1 MKAFASDLDGTLVF
15 DRKVKDI
22 DKEAIHMFQ
31 KKNMFG
37 VCTGRPVCSLFDIED
52 IPFDF
57 YIVSSGALLLD
68 RNKKMIEEHIIDK
81 NLAKGIF
88 NYYKNKATIIVQTDD
103 LQHFYATGVYS
114 NPLLTFIESFE
125 DIGDLKVYSI
135 SLIFDTNE
143 EAASYVSDVNERYPL
158 LSGYQ
163 NNNSIDIVVKGI
175 SKGTGVK
182 AIKKHFNADKMLGI
196 GDSYNDLPLFKASDY
211 SFTFHS
217 SPDSVK
223 EQVNEVVSSVSEAI
237 HKVI

>member
-15 DRKVKDI
+15 DREVKDK

-37 VCTGRPVCSLFDIED
+37 ICTGRPVCSLFDIED

-81 NLAKGIF
+81 NLAKDIF
-88 NYYKNKATIIVQTDD
+88 NYYVNKATIIVQTND
-103 LQHFYATGVYS
+103 LHHFYATGVYN
-114 NPLLTFIESFE
+114 NPLLTLINSFE

-135 SLIFDTNE
+135 SLIFDTNK
-143 EAASYVSDVNERYPL
+143 EAASYVSDVQKRYPMV
-158 LSGYQ
+158 SGYQ
-163 NNNSIDIVVKGI
+163 NKNVIDIVLKGI
-175 SKGTGVK
+175 SKGTGVT
-182 AIKKHFNADKMLGI
+182 AIKKHFNADEMLGI
-196 GDSYNDLPLFKASDY
+196 GDSYNDLPLFKASDH

-223 EQVNEVVSSVSEAI
+223 EEVNDVVESVSEAI
-237 HKVI
+237 YKVI

>member
-15 DRKVKDI
+15 DRKVKDM

-37 VCTGRPVCSLFDIED
+37 VYTGRPICSLFDIED
-52 IPFDF
+52 ISFDF

-81 NLAKGIF
+81 NLAKDIF
-88 NYYKNKATIIVQTDD
+88 NYYINKATIIVQTESES
-103 LQHFYATGVYS
+103 HFYFTDF
-114 NPLLTFIESFE
+114 PTFTMIKDFE
-125 DIGDLKVYSI
+125 EIKDSKFYSI
-135 SLIFDTNE
+135 SLVFDTNE
-143 EAASYVSDVNERYPL
+143 EAATFVSDVHDRYPMV
-158 LSGYQ
+158 SGYQ
-163 NNNSIDIVVKGI
+163 NTNVIDIVSKGI

-217 SPDSVK
+217 SPDSLK
-223 EQVNEVVSSVSEAI
+223 EEVNDVVSSVSEAI

>member
-15 DRKVKDI
+15 DRKVKDM

-37 VCTGRPVCSLFDIED
+37 VCTGRPICSLFDIED
-52 IPFDF
+52 ISFDF

-81 NLAKGIF
+81 NLAKDIF
-88 NYYKNKATIIVQTDD
+88 NYYINKATIIVQTDD
-103 LQHFYATGVYS
+103 LHHFYATGYYN
-114 NPLLTFIESFE
+114 NPLLTLIASFE

-135 SLIFDTNE
+135 SLVFDTNK
-143 EAASYVSDVNERYPL
+143 EAASYVLDVNERYPL

-163 NNNSIDIVVKGI
+163 NNNSIDIVVKGV

-182 AIKKHFNADKMLGI
+182 AMKKTSQCG
-196 GDSYNDLPLFKASDY
+196 
-211 SFTFHS
+211 
-217 SPDSVK
+217 
-223 EQVNEVVSSVSEAI
+223 
-237 HKVI
+237 

>member
-15 DRKVKDI
+15 DREVKDR
-22 DKEAIHMFQ
+22 DKKAIHMFQ

-57 YIVSSGALLLD
+57 YIISSGALLLD
-68 RNKKMIEEHIIDK
+68 RNKQVIEEHTIDK
-81 NLAKGIF
+81 NLAKDIF
-88 NYYKNKATIIVQTDD
+88 NYYVNKAAIIVQTND
-103 LQHFYATGVYS
+103 LHHFYATGVYN
-114 NPLLTFIESFE
+114 NPLLTLINSFE

-143 EAASYVSDVNERYPL
+143 EAASYVLDVNERYPQ

-163 NNNSIDIVVKGI
+163 NNNSIDIVVKGV

-182 AIKKHFNADKMLGI
+182 AMKKHLNVDEMLGI
-196 GDSYNDLPLFKASDY
+196 GDSYNDLPLFKASDR

-217 SPDSVK
+217 SPEDIK
-223 EQVNEVVSSVSEAI
+223 LQVNNVVNSVSEAI
-237 HKVI
+237 DKVL

>member
-1 MKAFASDLDGTLVF
+1 MKAFATDLDGTLVF

-31 KKNMFG
+31 KDNLFG

-68 RNKKMIEEHIIDK
+68 RNKEMIAEHIIDK
-81 NLAKGIF
+81 NLARDIF
-88 NYYKNKATIIVQTDD
+88 NYYVNKATIIVQTND
-103 LQHFYATGVYS
+103 LHHFYATGVYN
-114 NPLLTFIESFE
+114 NPLLTLINSFE

-135 SLIFDTNE
+135 SLVFDTNE
-143 EAASYVSDVNERYPL
+143 EAASYVLDVNERYPL

-163 NNNSIDIVVKGI
+163 NNNSIDIVVKGV

-182 AIKKHFNADKMLGI
+182 AMKKHLNADEMFGI
-196 GDSYNDLPLFKASDY
+196 GDSYNDLPLFKASDH

-217 SPDSVK
+217 SPESVK
-223 EQVNEVVSSVSEAI
+223 EEVNDVVDSVSEAI
-237 HKVI
+237 YKVL

>member
-15 DRKVKDI
+15 DKEVKDS
-22 DKEAIHMFQ
+22 DKKAIHMFQ

-68 RNKKMIEEHIIDK
+68 RNKQVIEEHIIDT
-81 NLAKGIF
+81 NLAKDIF
-88 NYYKNKATIIVQTDD
+88 NYYVNKATIIVQTND
-103 LQHFYATGVYS
+103 LHHFYATGVYN
-114 NPLLTFIESFE
+114 NPLLTLINSFE

-135 SLIFDTNE
+135 SLIFDTNK
-143 EAASYVSDVNERYPL
+143 EATSYVLDVNERYPL
-158 LSGYQ
+158 LAGYQ
-163 NNNSIDIVVKGI
+163 NNNSIDIVVKGV

-182 AIKKHFNADKMLGI
+182 AMKKHLNVDEMCGI
-196 GDSYNDLPLFKASDY
+196 GDSYNDLPLFKASDR

-217 SPDSVK
+217 SPNSLK
-223 EQVNEVVSSVSEAI
+223 EEVNDVVNSVSEAI
-237 HKVI
+237 DKVL

>member
-1 MKAFASDLDGTLVF
+1 MKAFATDLDGTLVF

-31 KKNMFG
+31 KDNLFG

-81 NLAKGIF
+81 NLAKDIF
-88 NYYKNKATIIVQTDD
+88 NYYMNKATIIVQTND
-103 LQHFYATGVYS
+103 LHHFYATGVYN
-114 NPLLTFIESFE
+114 NPLLTLIDSFE

-135 SLIFDTNE
+135 SLVFDTNK
-143 EAASYVSDVNERYPL
+143 EAVSYVLDVNERYPL

-163 NNNSIDIVVKGI
+163 NNNSIDIVVKGV

-182 AIKKHFNADKMLGI
+182 AIKKHFNADEMFGI

-217 SPDSVK
+217 SPESVK
-223 EQVNEVVSSVSEAI
+223 EEVNDVVDSVSEAI
-237 HKVI
+237 YKVL

>member
-15 DRKVKDI
+15 DKEVKDS
-22 DKEAIHMFQ
+22 DKKAIHMFQ

-68 RNKKMIEEHIIDK
+68 RNKQVIEEHIIDT
-81 NLAKGIF
+81 NLAKDIF
-88 NYYKNKATIIVQTDD
+88 NYYVNKATIIVQTND
-103 LQHFYATGVYS
+103 LHHFYATGVYN
-114 NPLLTFIESFE
+114 NPLLTLINSFE

-135 SLIFDTNE
+135 SLIFDTNK
-143 EAASYVSDVNERYPL
+143 EAASYVLDVNERYPL
-158 LSGYQ
+158 LAGYQ
-163 NNNSIDIVVKGI
+163 NNNSIDIVVKGV

-182 AIKKHFNADKMLGI
+182 AMKKHLNVDEMCGI
-196 GDSYNDLPLFKASDY
+196 GDSYNDLPLFKASDH

-223 EQVNEVVSSVSEAI
+223 KQVNDVVESVSEAI
-237 HKVI
+237 NKVL

>member
-22 DKEAIHMFQ
+22 DKEAIHVFQ

-68 RNKKMIEEHIIDK
+68 RNKEIIEEHIIDK
-81 NLAKGIF
+81 NLAKDIF
-88 NYYKNKATIIVQTDD
+88 NYYMNKATIIVQTDD
-103 LQHFYATGVYS
+103 MHHFYATGYYN
-114 NPLLTFIESFE
+114 NPLLTLIDSFE

-135 SLIFDTNE
+135 SLVFDTNE
-143 EAASYVSDVNERYPL
+143 EAATFVSDVHDRYPMV
-158 LSGYQ
+158 SGYQ
-163 NNNSIDIVVKGI
+163 NTNVIDIVSKGI

-217 SPDSVK
+217 SPDSLKK
-223 EQVNEVVSSVSEAI
+223 EVNDVVSSVSEAI
-237 HKVI
+237 NKVL

>member
-1 MKAFASDLDGTLVF
+1 MKAFASNLDGTLVF

-81 NLAKGIF
+81 NLAKDIF

-103 LQHFYATGVYS
+103 LHHFYATGVYS
-114 NPLLTFIESFE
+114 NPLLTLIESFE

-143 EAASYVSDVNERYPL
+143 EAASYVLDVNERYPL

-163 NNNSIDIVVKGI
+163 NNNSIDIVVKGV

-182 AIKKHFNADKMLGI
+182 AIKKHLNANEMLGI

-211 SFTFHS
+211 SFTFYS
-217 SPDSVK
+217 SPEDIK
-223 EQVNEVVSSVSEAI
+223 LQVNDVVSSVSEAI
-237 HKVI
+237 YKAI

>member
-15 DRKVKDI
+15 DKKVKDM

-37 VCTGRPVCSLFDIED
+37 VCTGRPICSLFDIED

-68 RNKKMIEEHIIDK
+68 RNKEMIEEHIIDK
-81 NLAKGIF
+81 NLAKDIF
-88 NYYKNKATIIVQTDD
+88 NYYMNKTTIIVQTDD
-103 LQHFYATGVYS
+103 LHHFYATGYYN
-114 NPLLTFIESFE
+114 NPLLTLINSFE
-125 DIGDLKVYSI
+125 DIGDLKIYSI
-135 SLIFDTNE
+135 SLVFDTNK
-143 EAASYVSDVNERYPL
+143 EAASYVLDVNERYPL

-163 NNNSIDIVVKGI
+163 NNNSIDIVVKGV

-182 AIKKHFNADKMLGI
+182 AMKKHLNADEMCGI
-196 GDSYNDLPLFKASDY
+196 GDSYNDLPLFKASDH

-217 SPDSVK
+217 SPNSVK
-223 EQVNEVVSSVSEAI
+223 KQVNEVVESVSEAI
-237 HKVI
+237 HKVM

>member
-1 MKAFASDLDGTLVF
+1 MKAFATDLDGTLVF

-31 KKNMFG
+31 KDNLFG

-57 YIVSSGALLLD
+57 YIVSSGALLVD
-68 RNKKMIEEHIIDK
+68 RHKKIIEEHIIDK
-81 NLAKGIF
+81 NLAKDLF
-88 NYYKNKATIIVQTDD
+88 NYYVNKATIIVQTND
-103 LQHFYATGVYS
+103 LHHFYATGYYN
-114 NPLLTFIESFE
+114 NPLLTLINSFE
-125 DIGDLKVYSI
+125 GIGDLKVYSI
-135 SLIFDTNE
+135 SLVFDTNKK
-143 EAASYVSDVNERYPL
+143 AASYVLDVNERYPQ

-182 AIKKHFNADKMLGI
+182 AIKKHFNADEMFGI
-196 GDSYNDLPLFKASDY
+196 GDSYNDLPLFMASDY

-217 SPDSVK
+217 SPEDIK
-223 EQVNEVVSSVSEAI
+223 LQVNDLVDSVSEAI
-237 HKVI
+237 YKVM

>member
-1 MKAFASDLDGTLVF
+1 MKAFATDLDGTLVF

-31 KKNMFG
+31 KDNLFE

-68 RNKKMIEEHIIDK
+68 RNKKMIEEHMIDK
-81 NLAKGIF
+81 NLAKDIF
-88 NYYKNKATIIVQTDD
+88 NHYVNKATIIVQTND
-103 LQHFYATGVYS
+103 LHHFYATGYYN
-114 NPLLTFIESFE
+114 NPLLTLINSFE
-125 DIGDLKVYSI
+125 DIRDLKVYSI
-135 SLIFDTNE
+135 SLVFDTNK
-143 EAASYVSDVNERYPL
+143 EAASYVLDVNERYPL

-163 NNNSIDIVVKGI
+163 NNNSIDIVLKGV

-182 AIKKHFNADKMLGI
+182 AIKKHFNADEMFGI
-196 GDSYNDLPLFKASDY
+196 GDSYNDLPLFKASDH

-217 SPDSVK
+217 SPDSLK
-223 EQVNEVVSSVSEAI
+223 EEVNDVVSSVSEAI
-237 HKVI
+237 NKVL

>member
-15 DRKVKDI
+15 DRKVKDM

-37 VCTGRPVCSLFDIED
+37 VYTGRPICSLFDIED
-52 IPFDF
+52 ISFDF
-57 YIVSSGALLLD
+57 YIVSSGALLVD

-81 NLAKGIF
+81 NLAKDIF
-88 NYYKNKATIIVQTDD
+88 NYYINKATIIVQTDD
-103 LQHFYATGVYS
+103 LHHFYATGYY
-114 NPLLTFIESFE
+114 NPLLTLIDSFE

-135 SLIFDTNE
+135 SLVFDTNK
-143 EAASYVSDVNERYPL
+143 EAASYVLDVNERYPL

-163 NNNSIDIVVKGI
+163 NNNSIDIVVKGV

-182 AIKKHFNADKMLGI
+182 AMKKHLNADEMLGI

-217 SPDSVK
+217 SAT
-223 EQVNEVVSSVSEAI
+223 QNMI
-237 HKVI
+237 

>member
-1 MKAFASDLDGTLVF
+1 MKAFATDLDGTLVF

-31 KKNMFG
+31 KDNLFG

-68 RNKKMIEEHIIDK
+68 RNKKIIEEHIIDK
-81 NLAKGIF
+81 NLAKDLF
-88 NYYKNKATIIVQTDD
+88 NYYVNKATIIVQTIDSH
-103 LQHFYATGVYS
+103 HFYATGVYT
-114 NPLLTFIESFE
+114 NPLLTLINSFE

-143 EAASYVSDVNERYPL
+143 EAASYVLDVNERYPQ

-163 NNNSIDIVVKGI
+163 NNNSIDIVLKGV

-182 AIKKHFNADKMLGI
+182 AIKKHFNADEMFGI

-217 SPDSVK
+217 SPNSLK
-223 EQVNEVVSSVSEAI
+223 EEVNDVVDSVSEAI
-237 HKVI
+237 NKVL